1 MTAKQRGPDDGVRNE
16 HTSSQREQREPYH
29 AKGKRT
35 ATIARVSGDLNLHL
49 VCRRAAHI
57 KGSIAWRALSRM
69 TEIFIRRSSI
79 LFSNFPLPSC
89 LSQHRPPQCTL
100 VQLTPTVNVLLFA
113 RSAAPAVFF
122 FTMAQHRFDILRDGI
137 ILQLS
142 RKERCYT
149 TVNLYAQSTVGPRS
163 NPRDLMPPSPL
174 CYAVSSALSNLRLR
188 RQHKLA
194 KALKNNNR

>member
-1 MTAKQRGPDDGVRNE
+1 MQTGSAHKGFNRVAGIVSDDRNFYTSFL
-16 HTSSQREQREPYH
+16 HT
-29 AKGKRT
+29 
-35 ATIARVSGDLNLHL
+35 
-49 VCRRAAHI
+49 
-57 KGSIAWRALSRM
+57 
-69 TEIFIRRSSI
+69 
-79 LFSNFPLPSC
+79 FSPIPPSC

-122 FTMAQHRFDILRDGI
+122 FTWHSIASILRDGI

>member
-1 MTAKQRGPDDGVRNE
+1 MAPDDGVRNE

-79 LFSNFPLPSC
+79 LFLQFSPSFV
-89 LSQHRPPQCTL
+89 LIS
-100 VQLTPTVNVLLFA
+100 TP
-113 RSAAPAVFF
+113 SAAVHVGPTHTDSQRAALRSECCACCVFF
-122 FTMAQHRFDILRDGI
+122 YMAQHRFDILRDGI